1 MGQSLEKFANGEQ
14 SDNIGPIIDNC
25 YLTHF
30 NNTEKWN
37 LAQFCRAVC
46 QTVEDINKKLGC
58 TQLRVPEIATLE
70 RLHQEYEICSGKSL
84 KREEYHKMLVEII
97 RETKITGL
105 GAKDVLLYLFGVPFI
120 TLFIKQSVIPQAI
133 PNYIFVPAVTSATVF
148 LLAKLHMI

>member
-1 MGQSLEKFANGEQ
+1 MCHSFLLTKKEDKSHRESRNLFSNKNSCSSLK
-14 SDNIGPIIDNC
+14 
-25 YLTHF
+25 
-30 NNTEKWN
+30 
-37 LAQFCRAVC
+37 
-46 QTVEDINKKLGC
+46 DILINF
-58 TQLRVPEIATLE
+58 
-70 RLHQEYEICSGKSL
+70 QEYEICSGKSL